1 MNSQSTKKTSVP
13 LKTQIAWG
21 IGGWA
26 DNYTFTVVNM
36 LFLFLYVDYF
46 EMSPILAGVALAIPR
61 IFDAV
66 TDPIIGNWSDN
77 FRSRWGRR
85 RPLIAVGAIG
95 CAILLPLYWLP
106 PFLSTVK
113 NAWYCNVPF
122 IYVSVLGCLFAAV
135 YTLFV
140 VPYTALGYE
149 LSDDYNERT
158 KVLAWRMY
166 FGLFGGSFVSFVYK
180 FSVNKELFPNIQAGA
195 VTMSIVAALFILFL
209 GMIPAIFCKEN
220 PRNSKAEKINIFK
233 ALKGILTNVPYL
245 ILIAGFFIVLTCC
258 ASTSGISGLFNLYYV
273 CRGNAELNGN
283 VVFWIGIL
291 YSVVSIFSL
300 LILGKLSRYVGKRE
314 GFIIGMV
321 IAALGN
327 ASYYFTLTP
336 KYPYLQLVSIF
347 IFSLSLQGCWLMLD
361 SMSSDICDYEELRT
375 GQRGEGIISSFR
387 GFVQKAS
394 GALCAVLG
402 GVLLKVSGFDAE
414 VAKSATGLSEEVL
427 FKMKFLYIA
436 IPVSGFIL
444 GIILFCFY
452 PLTQKRCA
460 EIKEELNKRYAEKN
474 LE

>member
-1 MNSQSTKKTSVP
+1 MDSLQNTTHNRVP
-13 LKTQIAWG
+13 LKTQLAWG

-26 DNYTFTVVNM
+26 DNYTFAVVNM

-46 EMSPILAGVALAIPR
+46 EMSPVLAGVALAIPR

-66 TDPIIGNWSDN
+66 TDPLVGNWSDN

-85 RPLIAVGAIG
+85 RPLIVVGAAG
-95 CAILLPLYWLP
+95 CALLLPLYWLP

-113 NAWYCNVPF
+113 NAWYCNIPF
-122 IYVSVLGCLFAAV
+122 IYVSVLGCLFALV

-195 VTMSIVAALFILFL
+195 ITMSTFAAILILVL

-220 PRNSKAEKINIFK
+220 PRYSVAEKIDLFS

-245 ILIAGFFIVLTCC
+245 ILISGFFIVLTCC
-258 ASTSGISGLFNLYYV
+258 AATGGISGLFNLYYI

-283 VVFWIGIL
+283 IVFWIGIL
-291 YSVVSIFSL
+291 YSAVSVLSL
-300 LILGKLSRYVGKRE
+300 LFLGRLSKSLGKRE

-321 IAALGN
+321 ICMFGYG
-327 ASYYFTLTP
+327 SYYFTLTP
-336 KYPYLQLVSIF
+336 AHPYLQLI
-347 IFSLSLQGCWLMLD
+347 SLAVYSLALQGCWLMLD
-361 SMSSDICDYEELRT
+361 SMSSDICDFEELRS
-375 GQRGEGIISSFR
+375 GHRSEGIISSFR

-394 GALCAVLG
+394 GALCALLS
-402 GVLLKVSGFDAE
+402 GVLLEISGFDAE
-414 VAKSATGLSEEVL
+414 TAKSAAGLPEQVL
-427 FKMKFLYIA
+427 ANMKALYIT
-436 IPVSGFIL
+436 IPLLGFL
-444 GIILFCFY
+444 FCIILFSFY
-452 PLTQKRCA
+452 PLTRKRCL
-460 EIKEELNKRYAEKN
+460 EIKAELDKRNAGQM
-474 LE
+474 